1 MDEIIYFHRLTE
13 ENIRAIASLMLED
26 LRTAMAERGT
36 ALTWDESVIAYLA
49 GKGYSATYG
58 ARNLQRLIQKD
69 IEDAIA
75 TEIIDHRKGAASAV
89 SLTVSDGK
97 ISVCAL

>member
-1 MDEIIYFHRLTE
+1 
-13 ENIRAIASLMLED
+13 MLED

-36 ALTWDESVIAYLA
+36 ALTWDESVITYLA
-49 GKGYSATYG
+49 EKGYSAVYG

-75 TEIIDHRKGAASAV
+75 TEIIDHRKGAVSAV
-89 SLTVSDGK
+89 TLTVSDGK
-97 ISVCAL
+97 IAVHAL